1 MRSLPGDML
10 PKGMEPPA
18 LRESQSSER
27 VTLRETNYVE
37 LILRALDGL
46 PVAVTVEGLDVRE
59 REGEPTRVTLQ
70 LAVHRKEE

>member
-10 PKGMEPPA
+10 LKSMEPPA
-18 LRESQSSER
+18 LRESQSSQR

-46 PVAVTVEGLDVRE
+46 PMGVTVEGLDVRE
-59 REGEPTRVTLQ
+59 REGAPNRVTLQ